1 MGHKVLIIED
11 EEKISRLLQL
21 ELTHEG
27 YRVEL
32 AGNGREGLDKALAKT
47 WDIILLDVM
56 LPEMNGIE
64 VLRRIRKIDSYT
76 PIIMLTARN
85 TTPDKVNGLD
95 QGANDYVTKPFE
107 IEELL
112 ARMRA
117 CIRNRGDE
125 SGKIEDTSVQE
136 LRILDL
142 NLNKKTREVIRGGQK
157 IELTPKEYDLLVFL
171 MENKNRVLERE
182 QIMNHVWG
190 YDFVGD
196 TNVIDVYVRYV
207 RKKIDYDFP
216 VKLIQTIRGI
226 GYCMREDGG

>member
-64 VLRRIRKIDSYT
+64 VLRRIRKIDIYT

-117 CIRNRGDE
+117 CIRNRSDD

-136 LRILDL
+136 LRIHDL
-142 NLNKKTREVIRGGQK
+142 ILNKKTREVSRGGQK

-207 RKKIDYDFP
+207 RKKIDYDYP
-216 VKLIQTIRGI
+216 VKIIHTVRGI
-226 GYCMREDGG
+226 GYCIREDGG